1 MNKRT
6 FLISEEDE
14 RFIIERTLEMMQG
27 GILGHLYKE
36 TKAED
41 YELQLEFKI
50 ESDGEFAMGIR
61 LTPKNLLPE
70 KLMMTCHYETN

>member
-14 RFIIERTLEMMQG
+14 RFIIERTLETMQS
-27 GILGHLYKE
+27 GILGHLHKE
-36 TKAED
+36 TKAKD

-50 ESDGEFAMGIR
+50 KPDGELAMEIH

>member
-14 RFIIERTLEMMQG
+14 RFIIERTLETMRG

-50 ESDGEFAMGIR
+50 EPDGEFAMGIH
-61 LTPKNLLPE
+61 LTPKDKN
-70 KLMMTCHYETN
+70 ETN

>member
-14 RFIIERTLEMMQG
+14 RFIIERTLETMQS

-36 TKAED
+36 RKAED
-41 YELQLEFKI
+41 HELQLKFEIKA
-50 ESDGEFAMGIR
+50 DGELAMEIQ
-61 LTPKNLLPE
+61 LTPKIKTVE
-70 KLMMTCHYETN
+70 VTYT

>member
-14 RFIIERTLEMMQG
+14 QYIIKRTLETMQG
-27 GILGHLYKE
+27 GILGHLHKE

-50 ESDGEFAMGIR
+50 KPDGEFAMGVH
-61 LTPKNLLPE
+61 LTPKNILPE
-70 KLMMTCHYETN
+70 KFTITCHYETN